1 MDDYAASILRS
12 VALARLI
19 SCNPAVANPRLEHLL
34 TIAALVLLVTG
45 CFFVLAPFVSALL
58 WAVIL
63 SFTTWGAYE
72 RLLAWFGQRRTLA
85 ALVMTLL
92 LATVLVAP
100 VVIVAAQL
108 SENANHLA
116 VAVKH
121 VFDTGLP
128 PAPTWLARLPLI
140 GNYAVETWQ
149 TWQSDLGSSSA
160 RGNETLSWLQQQAAP
175 LSKWLLHRGLA
186 LGGVVLQLTLSVVAA
201 FYLYRDGIAVVAR
214 FRSGVEQVAGPRAHS
229 LIELAARTVQGVVYG
244 ILGTALAQ
252 GIVAAIGFSIAKVP
266 GPFLLGLL
274 TTAVS
279 IIPGGPPVVWIP
291 ASLWLLHGNAPG
303 WAAFMFLWGLV
314 MVSGIETLIRP
325 YLISHGTAQ
334 PFLLILLGVVGGL
347 FAFGFIGIFLGPTLL
362 AVGFALIREWT
373 RGSGPGLSS
382 DSSIPGDDSKSG

>member
-1 MDDYAASILRS
+1 M
-12 VALARLI
+12 
-19 SCNPAVANPRLEHLL
+19 ANPRLEHLL

-72 RLLAWFGQRRTLA
+72 RLLAWFGQWRTLA

-121 VFDTGLP
+121 IFDTGLP
-128 PAPTWLARLPLI
+128 PAPTWLARLPLV
-140 GNYAVETWQ
+140 GNYAVDTWQ

-252 GIVAAIGFSIAKVP
+252 GIFAAIGFSIAKVP
-266 GPFLLGLL
+266 
-274 TTAVS
+274 
-279 IIPGGPPVVWIP
+279 
-291 ASLWLLHGNAPG
+291 
-303 WAAFMFLWGLV
+303 
-314 MVSGIETLIRP
+314 E
-325 YLISHGTAQ
+325 
-334 PFLLILLGVVGGL
+334 
-347 FAFGFIGIFLGPTLL
+347 IGR
-362 AVGFALIREWT
+362 AHV
-373 RGSGPGLSS
+373 
-382 DSSIPGDDSKSG
+382 